1 MWARAVGRTCEEEG
15 SQSGAPLGASP
26 ETEGADMTLTEETL
40 MVRGVRGDENG
51 VERVR
56 DGVAHVMDGEVE
68 DLMDGVAHVRDGVE
82 YVRDG
87 EVEDLLDGLENG
99 VEDGVDVTEGAGD
112 MTCQVC

>member
-1 MWARAVGRTCEEEG
+1 MAAGRTCEEEG

-40 MVRGVRGDENG
+40 MVRGVRGDEDGVEDVRDGEVEDLMDG

-68 DLMDGVAHVRDGVE
+68 DLM
-82 YVRDG
+82 
-87 EVEDLLDGLENG
+87 DGLENG

>member
-1 MWARAVGRTCEEEG
+1 MAAGRNCEEEG

-68 DLMDGVAHVRDGVE
+68 DLMDG
-82 YVRDG
+82 
-87 EVEDLLDGLENG
+87 LENG